1 MKQEHTLHQTAK
13 TLEKLI
19 PIQEVSEQTGV
30 SVRIITRAIK
40 TKMKYKKLVASKIG
54 KSWMVSKEDWE
65 DYVYRRSNISKK

>member
-1 MKQEHTLHQTAK
+1 MKQDHTLNHAVK

-19 PIQEVSEQTGV
+19 PIQEVSAQTGV
-30 SVRIITRAIK
+30 NVRIITRAIK

-54 KSWMVSKEDWE
+54 KSWMVSKADWE